1 MQKKKNIV
9 VLLIIITIIII
20 IATMIT
26 IAKMKKVNMKEREN
40 EEILNNEVELG
51 DELGL
56 ERNNFK
62 IQEEE
67 YYNIARLVTI
77 YYNQI
82 NKGRYIMG
90 NGESFANDETVK
102 KGMYNLLSTQYIE
115 NNQITIE
122 NLYNHIEDINEAV
135 TFVPTDMD
143 VEKSENTN
151 KYLVTGNI
159 VYMNSDK
166 MVKTRL
172 YVNWDINNETFSIEP
187 QVKSSEIN
195 DILKSIEKNDDNHYN
210 EEDYFDAEKMCKLK
224 FNNFKLLALRKS
236 EDLYNMLN
244 EEYRNKKFGDYE
256 NFKKYVDDNYEM
268 LSKAYLTR
276 YKKEFTDEYN
286 QFVCIDN
293 NNKYY
298 IFRSSNQN
306 FADILLDTYTVD
318 LPEFTEKYEKAN
330 DSTKVGYNVERF
342 ISAINDK
349 DYKFAYNLLDEVYKR
364 NNMDTLEK
372 FENYVKNNLYEN
384 NELQY
389 QSVEKSGNNY
399 IYELSVTDANDEKS
413 SEKSITI
420 IMKLLS
426 GTDFVMSFSMDK

>member
-413 SEKSITI
+413 SEKSMTI

-426 GTDFVMSFSMDK
+426 ELK

>member
-413 SEKSITI
+413 SEKSMTI